1 MVATRPLRQ
10 PTASRNAGAA
20 RVLGSRRRSTLALI
34 QGSLSSDRAAR
45 SNPLLAGFHRA
56 ADGTLAG
63 LGICM
68 LALSGLTLHWQNQW
82 GHSYQ
87 QLEASQILEHR
98 LQEAAALLE
107 QHYLGATGKPGWLV
121 PASSEKL
128 IYLNAAPAA
137 PHSGGN
143 NLFSNLQPRQVPAGY

>member
-1 MVATRPLRQ
+1 MVATQPLRQ
-10 PTASRNAGAA
+10 PAAGRTPGAA
-20 RVLGSRRRSTLALI
+20 RVPGSRRRRTLALI

-45 SNPLLAGFHRA
+45 SNPLLASLHRA
-56 ADGTLAG
+56 ADGALAG
-63 LGICM
+63 LGLCVV
-68 LALSGLTLHWQNQW
+68 ALSGLTLHWQNQW

-87 QLEASQILEHR
+87 QLEASQILDHR

-128 IYLNAAPAA
+128 IYLHAAPAT
-137 PHSGGN
+137 PRSGDN
-143 NLFSNLQPRQVPAGY
+143 NLFSSLQPRQVPAGY